1 MDGIEKIYP
10 STHGQGMIEPMPIRK
25 RLEYQKQ
32 RFESQLAD
40 VIDAIEALD
49 ANPEILKALEA
60 VQKVSHF

>member
-1 MDGIEKIYP
+1 
-10 STHGQGMIEPMPIRK
+10 MIEPMPIRK